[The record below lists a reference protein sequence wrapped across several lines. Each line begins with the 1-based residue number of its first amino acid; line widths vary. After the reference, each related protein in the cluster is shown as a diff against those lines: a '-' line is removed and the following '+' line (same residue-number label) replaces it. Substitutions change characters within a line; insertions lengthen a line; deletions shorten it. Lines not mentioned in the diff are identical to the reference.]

1 MRQRP
6 GKQNNEHDIDNVIE
20 TGGSQESVR
29 YNRELKKARNKMI
42 LTITLVVAGILVVA
56 AGVLFVMFEL
66 RDFRGYKVLTTTPT
80 DYDSSAKYVQFADNL
95 LRFNNEGASYINATG
110 QTVWT
115 AGSDMVLPIAET
127 CQDYAVVADKGGNLI
142 DIYNIDGLVNSQNM
156 PYEICDVDVSK
167 TGAYVAVLQNGNSN
181 LISMYS
187 SLGDQIY
194 EIKTSIENS
203 GYPMDIAISDDG
215 QKLFTSYLYLVD
227 LSAKINLTA
236 YNFGDVGQ
244 NENADRMVGG
254 YTFEDQ
260 MISKVDFVT
269 NDIIAAF
276 GSEEIVI
283 YSMKEKPSEKAHI
296 KYDDKIRSVFTM
308 EGYVGTIQDGDIT
321 DTQSTST
328 DADSEEESLYLMK
341 VYDYNGNK
349 KFEYRFN
356 FEYDNIIASNGE
368 IIIIGGKTCH
378 ILTSRGKL
386 KFAYTFGDTIKDM
399 VPAAQKNTYVVTY
412 EDRIDN
418 IKLTKSEKK
427 DEKN

>member
-1 MRQRP
+1 MKKRS
-6 GKQNNEHDIDNVIE
+6 GKRENEQNIDNVIE
-20 TGGSQESVR
+20 TGGSEESIK
-29 YNRELKKARNKMI
+29 YNRELKSARKKLI
-42 LTITLVVAGILVVA
+42 LTIVTVVLILLAVAGA
-56 AGVLFVMFEL
+56 TFFVIVEL
-66 RDFRGYKVLTTTPT
+66 SDFKGCKVLSTTPT

-95 LRFNNEGASYINATG
+95 LRFNNEGASYINAMG
-110 QTVWT
+110 ETVWT

-127 CQDYAVVADKGGNLI
+127 CQDYAVIADKGGNLI
-142 DIYNIDGLVNSQNM
+142 NIYNIDGAIDSQNM

-187 SLGDQIY
+187 SVGDQIY

-260 MISKVDFVT
+260 MVSKVDFLT
-269 NDIIAAF
+269 NDIVAAY

-296 KYDDKIRSVFTM
+296 KYDDKIRSVFSM
-308 EGYVGTIQDGDIT
+308 EGFVGTVQDGNIT
-321 DTQSTST
+321 DTQSTAT
-328 DADSEEESLYLMK
+328 DAVGEEDSLYLMK
-341 VYDYNGNK
+341 VYDYNGNL

-356 FEYDNIIASNGE
+356 FEYDNIVASKGE

-386 KFAYTFGDTIKDM
+386 KFAYTFKDTVKDM
-399 VPAAQKNTYVVTY
+399 IPAAGRNTYVVTY

-418 IKLTKSEKK
+418 IKLTKAESK
-427 DEKN
+427 